1 MIWGYSSEARQAIL
15 NNAFLVNSAYGRLYE
30 APEERAVIYSV
41 LRPAEPSFIEFQF
54 ELNEFRQLAQT
65 CVLTQS

>member
-15 NNAFLVNSAYGRLYE
+15 NNGFIMNSAYE

-41 LRPAEPSFIEFQF
+41 LRPTEQSFFEFQF
-54 ELNEFRQLAQT
+54 ELHEVRQLAQT
-65 CVLTQS
+65 GVLTQS